1 MVSPPSDNMKV
12 MSPQRMPGAQAGC
25 GGPTTTPPG
34 ESPPTARG
42 ELAQQRIQSAARD
55 VFRESGYANARVSD
69 IAEAAGLSTG
79 AFYRYYK
86 DKYHVMLSLVH
97 GLLETGF
104 ELARVP
110 WDADHPA
117 ASVETTT
124 FRDLCFYEEHADVF
138 KVLVE
143 AAQVFP
149 EVEEMWASVGTAIVD
164 RIERMLRRG
173 KAQGVVRKDVDT
185 GLSAGL
191 LAAMTDHYAYLRFN
205 LQRMP
210 NCDVVHVSEQIA
222 VDLGA
227 GSVTQPSARP
237 PVNGLTAAPGRL
249 IAKGMAAR
257 SVTTRIP
264 RSLLWR
270 QHPTALAP
278 AGGSHHPLRRELA
291 LLVPLLWGHREFR
304 IA

>member
-1 MVSPPSDNMKV
+1 MFEDSTSLWAWQPP
-12 MSPQRMPGAQAGC
+12 
-25 GGPTTTPPG
+25 
-34 ESPPTARG
+34 
-42 ELAQQRIQSAARD
+42 
-55 VFRESGYANARVSD
+55 
-69 IAEAAGLSTG
+69 
-79 AFYRYYK
+79 
-86 DKYHVMLSLVH
+86 
-97 GLLETGF
+97 
-104 ELARVP
+104 RVP

-124 FRDLCFYEEHADVF
+124 FRYLCFYEEHADVF

-149 EVEEMWASVGTAIVD
+149 EVEEMWASVRTTIVD

-222 VDLGA
+222 DLGA
-227 GSVTQPSARP
+227 GSVHA
-237 PVNGLTAAPGRL
+237 VLGLTACKWPYRS
-249 IAKGMAAR
+249 AR
-257 SVTTRIP
+257 STHRQRYGSSIGDYPNLQIP
-264 RSLLWR
+264 LWR

-278 AGGSHHPLRRELA
+278 AGGSHHPLRSKLPLSGSTA
-291 LLVPLLWGHREFR
+291 LGSSR
-304 IA
+304 I